1 MTLDDLEKEPL
12 FAEWYTSHKVFE
24 RLSAIKNFYTVIFD
38 RSWGFIQTPLTKNFI
53 NTKCVLYPSIE
64 GTIDSINILLNNGH
78 INDAFALIRKYSDAI
93 VLDIYKSI
101 IIKETY
107 EQFFNDVSWE
117 VIANNKVSDWINAKS
132 PFIYDHLQDE
142 MQKIASTFPNI
153 VSIMQLNPKKDENN
167 IYNKKKKICNDNMH

>member
-38 RSWGFIQTPLTKNFI
+38 RSCGFIETPLTKNFI

-78 INDAFALIRKYSDAI
+78 INEVGGSRPTVFLTHLIDSYFALMFLR
-93 VLDIYKSI
+93 
-101 IIKETY
+101 
-107 EQFFNDVSWE
+107 
-117 VIANNKVSDWINAKS
+117 
-132 PFIYDHLQDE
+132 
-142 MQKIASTFPNI
+142 
-153 VSIMQLNPKKDENN
+153 
-167 IYNKKKKICNDNMH
+167 